1 MGAQEEFTR
10 ELETLIGDINSK
22 LRTQLD
28 YQVRI
33 AVAAGA
39 QAEELERQLAGAS
52 RAAASAGSG
61 VESGA
66 NRGSSAMSGL
76 TGVVKDGVS
85 AIGGIPGAVEKAADA
100 MRDASAMG
108 RDAYGQI
115 LTEFGGGID
124 FMTNATNQQAAT
136 LVDVTERTL
145 KQFYDMTEEGTE
157 ALGQPLWMMFDSH
170 KEMMEGYVHITKNR
184 MTDTYDVLR
193 STNENLAVEMGL
205 FSKNAGITTDQLA
218 TFVSR
223 EISLTG
229 ESTGAI
235 FREVQGFADQVEK
248 QTGISSKKIVKDIEV
263 ILKNTENFG
272 NVTVEEAA
280 RISATL
286 TQLGVDF
293 GSLNSAV
300 GQFQSYEQAATAVG
314 NLTSVF
320 GVNIDAMEMMQ
331 LANEDQEQFLH
342 RMREQLLGAGVET
355 DSLTQAQ
362 KRLLKSQLG
371 FTDIEAVERYLDPSR
386 AISSFEELQEATD
399 PTEISEDLE
408 SMIDDIRSLDDA
420 SKILDRFKLSM
431 SGLVSAE
438 MSRDTAN
445 FAFEFSNLAGSVT
458 GLAQRLAGKSLE
470 QVREEMGGLD
480 SASRSDLETL
490 VNYVTGVGEQTGEA
504 TARIAEEGIAA
515 GSGTARSHLESLI
528 EFQTGV
534 SAEISNAVDGQ
545 NTLLESAFDSAST
558 AVGMMGNMSREE
570 LESIASGSTQVVDG
584 VSESISSISE
594 DLAQAELSRR
604 EEMEKSTDD
613 LTTLGDQA
621 VAMVRE
627 QNQLLESEFSRQ
639 AEMTT
644 RQFKSQIGQAGSFQQ
659 EIAIIA
665 AQQNITMS
673 EESKSAREAFM
684 AEWKLTEEQMRAIT
698 SSSVTGQ
705 VNEIE
710 DGLNSQ
716 IDLLQ
721 GYAAQNIEIEQ
732 LSAESRAE
740 FAEAG
745 IDVEAV
751 LNREM
756 SVDDAI
762 AQATEAQ
769 IQKIRAPERAETEA
783 IAAEGT
789 GQTVGLSDADKELLT
804 KLITLQETAGTAAA
818 ATAGSVYNVTLNLP
832 DGSYLTDWVISHP
845 GEGGVIVTQPVGGEH
860 QGTA

>member
-1 MGAQEEFTR
+1 LAQEELTR
-10 ELETLIGDINSK
+10 ELESLIADINSK

-39 QAEELERQLAGAS
+39 RAEELEQQLSAASRAASTTGERVERGAS
-52 RAAASAGSG
+52 RAATAWGRTTDVLKGGASVIGSLPRLA
-61 VESGA
+61 E
-66 NRGSSAMSGL
+66 
-76 TGVVKDGVS
+76 D
-85 AIGGIPGAVEKAADA
+85 AADA

-108 RDAYGQI
+108 RDAFGPI

-145 KQFYDMTEEGTE
+145 TQFYDMTEEGTS

-170 KEMMEGYVHITKNR
+170 KEMMEGYVHITKTR
-184 MTDTYDVLR
+184 MTDSYDVIK

-205 FSKNAGITTDQLA
+205 FSKNAGITADQLA

-293 GSLNSAV
+293 GSLNGAV

-342 RMREQLLGAGVET
+342 RMREQMLGAGM
-355 DSLTQAQ
+355 DADNLTQAQ

-371 FTDIEAVERYLDPSR
+371 FTDVEAVERFLDPSR

-420 SKILDRFKLSM
+420 SEILDRFKLSM
-431 SGLVSAE
+431 SGLVSSKMARETAAFSFELSNLLGSATGIAEQLTGTTLEKVEAE
-438 MSRDTAN
+438 MRASRALMRSEIQAD
-445 FAFEFSNLAGSVT
+445 LGSIT
-458 GLAQRLAGKSLE
+458 GASE
-470 QVREEMGGLD
+470 QV
-480 SASRSDLETL
+480 
-490 VNYVTGVGEQTGEA
+490 GEA
-504 TARIAEEGIAA
+504 AAGAAEEGSRSAA
-515 GSGTARSHLESLI
+515 QWHREFLESMK
-528 EFQTGV
+528 ET
-534 SAEISNAVDGQ
+534 SMEATDEISSSVDGQ
-545 NTLLESAFDSAST
+545 GALLESAIEHAAG
-558 AVGMMGNMSREE
+558 AVGMMGDMSRAE
-570 LESIASGSTQVVDG
+570 LESIASDSTQAVEG
-584 VSESISSISE
+584 VSESISSISA
-594 DLAQAELSRR
+594 DMAQAELRRR
-604 EEMEKSTDD
+604 EEMEAG
-613 LTTLGDQA
+613 LGGMTTLTAKA
-621 VAMVRE
+621 VALVRE
-627 QNQLLESEFSRQ
+627 SNQQVESEFSRQ

-644 RQFKSQIGQAGSFQQ
+644 RQFKAQIGQAGSFQQ
-659 EIAIIA
+659 EIAIMA
-665 AQQNITMS
+665 GQQNITMS
-673 EESKSAREAFM
+673 EESKSARETFM
-684 AEWKLTEEQMRAIT
+684 REWQLTEEQMRAIT

-710 DGLNSQ
+710 EGLNDQ
-716 IDLLQ
+716 LDLLQ
-721 GYAAQNIEIEQ
+721 GYQAAGTKIEQ
-732 LSAESRAE
+732 MSAEDRE
-740 FAEAG
+740 HFAKAG
-745 IDVEAV
+745 IDIEAV
-751 LNREM
+751 LDGLSPE
-756 SVDDAI
+756 SAI
-762 AQATEAQ
+762 AQATEAR
-769 IQKIRAPERAETEA
+769 IQGIRAPEQPETEA
-783 IAAEGT
+783 IAAAGT
-789 GQTVGLSDADKELLT
+789 GQAVGLSDETVATLT
-804 KLITLQETAGTAAA
+804 RLIALQEAQAAAGATTAG
-818 ATAGSVYNVTLNLP
+818 GVYNVTLNLP

-845 GEGGVIVTQPVGGEH
+845 GEGGVIVTRPVGGAE
-860 QGTA
+860 QGAA